1 VTEAAVAGPKRSRT
15 EVALRWIGA
24 ITAVLSLLF
33 AVQKLIQTVGEDN
46 ERQRRVA
53 EYSEVASLQRQ
64 AGDFAAAWES
74 SDAALEAAESGG
86 TFAKLFRRVD
96 EQTQEIRE
104 QREDLAME
112 WLRDARASGD
122 QTFTSLVNEVLPTL
136 DRGVATVEG
145 ERKAD
150 LLAHIGWAYFL
161 RSRDGGGGGDPQRAY
176 EAALKAD
183 ARNPFA
189 HAFLGHWQVWKG
201 GSLEEAQQHFSA
213 ALAAEREREFVR
225 TMQLAAWRNRGASAD
240 AAYVGVV
247 GAMMQNNE
255 NVPADARRLALS
267 TLQRSCSGTG
277 NAELLKLLHEAL
289 PDEQLA
295 STYAALTAD
304 DGESKREECLARLR

>member
-1 VTEAAVAGPKRSRT
+1 
-15 EVALRWIGA
+15 
-24 ITAVLSLLF
+24 
-33 AVQKLIQTVGEDN
+33 
-46 ERQRRVA
+46 
-53 EYSEVASLQRQ
+53 
-64 AGDFAAAWES
+64 
-74 SDAALEAAESGG
+74 
-86 TFAKLFRRVD
+86 LFRRVD
-96 EQTQEIRE
+96 EQTQEMRE
-104 QREDLAME
+104 QRQDLAME
-112 WLRDARASGD
+112 WLRNARASGD

-136 DRGVATVEG
+136 DRGVAAVEG

-161 RSRDGGGGGDPQRAY
+161 RSRDGSGAGDPQRAY
-176 EAALKAD
+176 EAALQAD

-225 TMQLAAWRNRGASAD
+225 TMQLAAWRNRGPSAD

-247 GAMMQNNE
+247 GAMLQNNE
-255 NVPADARRLALS
+255 SVPADARRFALF

-277 NAELLKLLHEAL
+277 DAEQLKLLHAAL

-295 STYAALTAD
+295 STYSALATD
-304 DGESKREECLARLR
+304 DTQPKREECLTRLR